1 MVEQLL
7 FVLVFP
13 GLIFLSAMGLAAEF
27 VDRKLYARFQNRIG
41 PPWFQP
47 LADFIKLLGKEVVIP
62 DEAHPVLFRMAPVIA
77 VASAVAALFP
87 IPLWQQRALIQ
98 FPGDLIVVL
107 YLLTLPTFMFFVGG
121 WSSCSLFAKIGSVR
135 TMTQLFAFEIPL
147 YLTTLTAAILAG
159 SWSLSDIAAFYAS
172 RPGLFAVNLPGFLVA
187 LVTLMGK
194 LERVPFDIPEAETE
208 IVAGA
213 FTEYS
218 GRWLAVFHLAIDIEM
233 VVGAALLSAVFL
245 PFGLGVGAAGGF
257 LVFVAKVFFIVFLL
271 SVARSIVARLRL
283 DQMIAFCWKIMAPV
297 AGLQLLINLA
307 VKGLFLK

>member
-1 MVEQLL
+1 MAEQLL
-7 FVLVFP
+7 LVLVFP
-13 GLIFLSAMGLAAEF
+13 GLVFLSVLGLAAEF
-27 VDRKLYARFQNRIG
+27 MDRKLYARFQNRIG

-47 LADFIKLLGKEVVIP
+47 VADFIKLVGKEVVMP
-62 DEAHPVLFRMAPVIA
+62 DEAHPFLFRMAPVVA
-77 VASAVAALFP
+77 VASAVAAIFP
-87 IPLWQQRALIQ
+87 MPLWQHRALVS

-107 YLLTLPTFMFFVGG
+107 YLLTLPTLMFFVGG

-135 TMTQLFAFEIPL
+135 AVTQLFAFEIPL

-159 SWSLSDIAAFYAS
+159 SWSLSDMAAFYGA
-172 RPGLFAVNLPGFLVA
+172 RPGLLAVNLPGFLVA

-218 GRWLAVFHLAIDIEM
+218 GRWLAMFHLAIDIEM
-233 VVGAALLSAVFL
+233 VVGAALLAAVFF
-245 PFGLGVGAAGGF
+245 PVGLGTGAVAGFAMF
-257 LVFVAKVFFIVFLL
+257 LVKVFFIVFLL

-283 DQMIAFCWKIMAPV
+283 DQMIAFCWKVMVPV

-307 VKGLFLK
+307 VKGLFVR